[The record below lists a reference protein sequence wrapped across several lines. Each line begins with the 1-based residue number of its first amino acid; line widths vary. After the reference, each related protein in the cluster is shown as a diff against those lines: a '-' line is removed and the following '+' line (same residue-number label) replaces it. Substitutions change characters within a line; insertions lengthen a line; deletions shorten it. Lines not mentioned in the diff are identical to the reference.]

1 MCGGEGNVISSTF
14 EAAGNLANGLMSRAT
29 AKGNARTIKSVAK
42 QQSKNIVN
50 QGRKDASSARAAAA
64 ENGLDVN
71 VGVPALIEDE
81 ILGDAAY
88 NASMNISQAGYGA
101 SDVLRQGRMQ
111 SNNYGM
117 KAASSAINSASKAMG
132 WK

>member
-1 MCGGEGNVISSTF
+1 MCGGEGNAISSAF
-14 EAAGNLANGLMSRAT
+14 DAAGNLANGLMSRAT
-29 AKGNARTIKSVAK
+29 AKGNARTIQSVAK

-71 VGVPALIEDE
+71 IGAPALIEDE

-117 KAASSAINSASKAMG
+117 KAASSAINAVIQAYG

>member
-1 MCGGEGNVISSTF
+1 MCGGTNLISDTIS
-14 EAAGNLANGLMSRAT
+14 GVQNLANGQMSSAT
-29 AKGNARTIKSVAK
+29 AKGNAKTIKSVAK
-42 QQSKNIVN
+42 QQSKKIVN

-88 NASMNISQAGYGA
+88 NASMNISQAGYAA
-101 SDVLRQGRMQ
+101 SDVLRQGKATR
-111 SNNYGM
+111 NNYGM
-117 KAASSAINSASKAMG
+117 GATSDFVNAGAKAMG

>member
-1 MCGGEGNVISSTF
+1 MCGGTNLISDMVS
-14 EAAGNLANGLMSRAT
+14 GVQNLANGQMSSAT
-29 AKGNARTIKSVAK
+29 AKGNAKTIKSVAK
-42 QQSKNIVN
+42 VQSKKIKE

-88 NASMNISQAGYGA
+88 NASMNISQADYAA
-101 SDVLRQGRMQ
+101 SGVLRQGKATR
-111 SNNYGM
+111 NNYGM
-117 KAASSAINSASKAMG
+117 SATSDFINAGAKAMG

>member
-1 MCGGEGNVISSTF
+1 MCGSEGNAISSAF
-14 EAAGNLANGLMSRAT
+14 DAAGNLANGLMSRAT
-29 AKGNARTIKSVAK
+29 AKGNARTIQSVAK

-117 KAASSAINSASKAMG
+117 KAASSTIEAIAQANG

>member
-111 SNNYGM
+111 SNSYGM

>member
-1 MCGGEGNVISSTF
+1 MCGGEGNAISSAL
-14 EAAGNLANGLMSRAT
+14 ESVGNLANGLMSRAT

-88 NASMNISQAGYGA
+88 NASMNISQAGYSA

-111 SNNYGM
+111 RNNYGM
-117 KAASSAINSASKAMG
+117 KAASSTIEAIAQANG

>member
-1 MCGGEGNVISSTF
+1 MCGGSAISSGF
-14 EAAGNLANGLMSRAT
+14 EAVGNLANAQMAEAT
-29 AKGNARTIKSVAK
+29 ARGNAKTIKSVANV
-42 QQSKNIVN
+42 QSKKIKE

-88 NASMNISQAGYGA
+88 NASMNISRADYAA
-101 SDVLRQGRMQ
+101 SDVLRQGKMQ
-111 SNNYGM
+111 RNNYGM
-117 KAASSAINSASKAMG
+117 KAASSAIESASKAMG

>member
-1 MCGGEGNVISSTF
+1 MCGGNAISSGF
-14 EAAGNLANGLMSRAT
+14 EAVGNLTNGLMAEAT
-29 AKGNARTIKSVAK
+29 ARGNAKTIKSVANV
-42 QQSKNIVN
+42 QSKKIKE

-101 SDVLRQGRMQ
+101 SDVLRQGKMQ
-111 SNNYGM
+111 RNNYGM
-117 KAASSAINSASKAMG
+117 NAASKAIDTAAQAYG

>member
-1 MCGGEGNVISSTF
+1 MCGSGGNVISSSF
-14 EAAGNLANGLMSRAT
+14 EAAGNLANGLMAEAT
-29 AKGNARTIKSVAK
+29 ARGNAKTIKSVAK
-42 QQSKNIVN
+42 QQSKKIVN
-50 QGRKDASSARAAAA
+50 QGRKDASSARAVAA

-88 NASMNISQAGYGA
+88 NASMNISQAGYSA
-101 SDVLRQGRMQ
+101 SDVLRQGKVTR
-111 SNNYGM
+111 NNYGM
-117 KAASSAINSASKAMG
+117 KAASSTIEAIAQANG

>member
-1 MCGGEGNVISSTF
+1 MCVGNAISSGF
-14 EAAGNLANGLMSRAT
+14 EAVGNLTNGLMAEAT
-29 AKGNARTIKSVAK
+29 ARGNAKTIKSVANV
-42 QQSKNIVN
+42 QSKKIKE

-101 SDVLRQGRMQ
+101 SDVLRQGKALRSQ
-111 SNNYGM
+111 YGM
-117 KAASSAINSASKAMG
+117 KAASKAIDTAAQAYG